1 MTDLILPNRDEF
13 EAQLEAEIARKS
25 LLHFTKYTFP
35 DYYVNWHHRLM
46 CEKLHRFAMG
56 EIRRLMIFMPPR
68 HGKSELVSVRTSPYI
83 LGVNPDAQIILGCYS
98 LDLAKHMNRQVQ
110 RVMDSPEYKILFPNT
125 RIPDKGSR
133 DGLRTAEEFE
143 VIGHK
148 GNFKVAGV
156 STGITGRGI
165 THGIIDDPHKSR
177 KEADSVVSR
186 NTVSDFY
193 NDFYTRQER
202 DACILLTVTRWHEDD
217 LAGRLLRSA
226 EEGGEKWEVICFPA
240 ILEHL
245 TNGDPREPGQALW
258 PWKKDLE
265 ALEATKTAVGSRDW
279 LSLYQQKPSPQGS
292 GLFSR
297 EWFDIEDEVPK
308 GITSSVRYW
317 DLAATEPKHG
327 TDPDWTVGL
336 LLGRTHLNELYVLD
350 IVRFRKRP
358 KETREI
364 IRKTAELD
372 GRGTWIYIEQ
382 EPGSSGEYVTEGF
395 TREVL
400 FEYNVVGDKVSR
412 QTGGKELRAHPV
424 SAKAEARLIR
434 MVRASWNL
442 CFLDELEA
450 FPNGV
455 HDDQVDAFS
464 GAFKAII
471 DIRPMAHPPELPPSE
486 EALPGFVPKV
496 SDRAFDGFV
505 PNAPSRRNLFR

>member
-1 MTDLILPNRDEF
+1 M
-13 EAQLEAEIARKS
+13 
-25 LLHFTKYTFP
+25 
-35 DYYVNWHHRLM
+35 
-46 CEKLHRFAMG
+46 
-56 EIRRLMIFMPPR
+56 
-68 HGKSELVSVRTSPYI
+68 
-83 LGVNPDAQIILGCYS
+83 
-98 LDLAKHMNRQVQ
+98 
-110 RVMDSPEYKILFPNT
+110 
-125 RIPDKGSR
+125 
-133 DGLRTAEEFE
+133 
-143 VIGHK
+143 
-148 GNFKVAGV
+148 
-156 STGITGRGI
+156 
-165 THGIIDDPHKSR
+165 
-177 KEADSVVSR
+177 
-186 NTVSDFY
+186 
-193 NDFYTRQER
+193 
-202 DACILLTVTRWHEDD
+202 
-217 LAGRLLRSA
+217 AGRLLRSA

-412 QTGGKELRAHPV
+412 QTG
-424 SAKAEARLIR
+424 
-434 MVRASWNL
+434 
-442 CFLDELEA
+442 
-450 FPNGV
+450 
-455 HDDQVDAFS
+455 
-464 GAFKAII
+464 
-471 DIRPMAHPPELPPSE
+471 
-486 EALPGFVPKV
+486 
-496 SDRAFDGFV
+496 
-505 PNAPSRRNLFR
+505 